1 MKQTGLV
8 VPLREVGVSAELV
21 NVSEQKEVAMRSA
34 ATISESG
41 KYRFDLLRVWDETK
55 PLALWVLL
63 NPSTATA
70 DVDDPTARRVRG
82 FTLDHLPQCGGFVV
96 CNLYALRTT
105 KPKHLLDAQNAE
117 GWPNNIQMIGHYMR
131 SADVAEV
138 VFGWGSWLTPKRP
151 LRTPVEDMAAELGR
165 FPLCL
170 GKTVNG
176 NPKHPLF
183 GAANTPLIPYL

>member
-8 VPLREVGVSAELV
+8 IGAD
-21 NVSEQKEVAMRSA
+21 
-34 ATISESG
+34 G
-41 KYRFDLLRVWDETK
+41 KFRFDVLRQWEGPG
-55 PLALWVLL
+55 PLALWVML
-63 NPSTATA
+63 NPSTADA
-70 DVDDPTARRVRG
+70 DNDDPTLRRVIR
-82 FTLDHLPQCGGFVV
+82 FTQDALPHCAGVVV
-96 CNLYALRTT
+96 CNLYALRAT

-183 GAANTPLIPYL
+183 VAANTPLIPYL